1 SRLPFTSR
9 AALKQGAEAE
19 PPFGTNLAAPPERV
33 KRVYQTSGT
42 SGTPSLI
49 ALSDADIEAWTA
61 IGARTYYAT
70 GIHDHHSVL
79 STFGAGPFVAGH
91 TNFVLPRI
99 GSCAVPVGPGDTERV
114 LFAVGAGIVDTMLV
128 TPSFAQHLAN
138 RVAQAGDDLRSTALV
153 HVVAGGEPGAGIP
166 AVRDHV
172 QDTLGV
178 TVTEIMGIGDV
189 AASLFGECPR

>member
-61 IGARTYYAT
+61 IGSRTYYAT

-91 TNFVLPRI
+91 TNFVLSRI
-99 GSCAVPVGPGDTERV
+99 GPRVVPVGPGDTERV
-114 LFAVGAGIVDTMLV
+114 LFALRAGIVDTLLS
-128 TPSFAQHLAN
+128 TPSFAQYLAN
-138 RVAQAGDDLRSTALV
+138 RLASTATGPRGLGLV
-153 HVVAGGEPGAGIP
+153 HVVTGGEP
-166 AVRDHV
+166 
-172 QDTLGV
+172 
-178 TVTEIMGIGDV
+178 
-189 AASLFGECPR
+189 